1 MQQKSAACSG
11 KKMGKAAAATTS
23 TKRPDIGKCG
33 TDIFLGAP
41 LKKVG
46 LWLKSTSN

>member
-11 KKMGKAAAATTS
+11 KKMGKAAATTA